1 MIECYFCGKQI
12 ESIQAA
18 IAQEWWPSVWEI
30 DYSKQP
36 TAETDISYPVCPT
49 CGETE
54 CELIDG
60 ELCVV
65 IE

>member
-1 MIECYFCGKQI
+1 MIDCYFCGKPI
-12 ESIQAA
+12 ESIQTA

-30 DYSKQP
+30 DNEKG
-36 TAETDISYPVCPT
+36 TETDIAHPVCPT

-60 ELCVV
+60 ELVRI